1 MDSEIKL
8 TEWDWKQPI
17 CWEKLSVLN
26 LGQDL
31 DGPHPLLSRLQP
43 FADPTA
49 ILSAEQKAII
59 MDKVLSQKLKWS
71 HADGTGRC
79 NSMRTQH
86 FWLLSFHQ
94 SILNASG
101 FLSKAQG
108 RQVGLSKQ
116 QGRQHHLQP
125 SVPQGLRS
133 PCSLEMMTATHCA
146 QVPLRCY
153 AGSPQAFNVGIASS
167 LCLHCS

>member
-31 DGPHPLLSRLQP
+31 DGPHPLLSRLKP

-79 NSMRTQH
+79 NSMHTQH

-125 SVPQGLRS
+125 SVPQGWVIKAEVSLQPGNDDCHTLCPSATEMLRRIS
-133 PCSLEMMTATHCA
+133 PSL
-146 QVPLRCY
+146 
-153 AGSPQAFNVGIASS
+153 
-167 LCLHCS
+167 